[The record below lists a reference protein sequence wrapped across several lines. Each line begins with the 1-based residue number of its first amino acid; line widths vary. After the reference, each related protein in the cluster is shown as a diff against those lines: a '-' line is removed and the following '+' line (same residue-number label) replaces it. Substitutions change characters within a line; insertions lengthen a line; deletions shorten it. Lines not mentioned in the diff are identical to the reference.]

1 VAFLIYG
8 FLCVFTSHMRDEFE
22 RFGMSKYR
30 LLTGILE
37 ILGALGTLIGLF
49 WTPLFIF
56 STLGL
61 GTLMFLGLVTRVR
74 VRDPI
79 VQTLPAFSLMVL
91 NYTLAG
97 AALSIL

>member
-1 VAFLIYG
+1 
-8 FLCVFTSHMRDEFE
+8 MRDEFE
-22 RFGMSKYR
+22 RFGMAKFR
-30 LLTGILE
+30 ILTGIIE
-37 ILGALGTLIGLF
+37 ILGAAGTLLGLF

-61 GTLMFLGLVTRVR
+61 GTLMLLGLVTRVR

-79 VQTLPAFSLMVL
+79 VQMLPALSLMVV

>member
-1 VAFLIYG
+1 MAFLIYG

-22 RFGMSKYR
+22 RFGMAKFR
-30 LLTGILE
+30 ILTGIIE
-37 ILGALGTLIGLF
+37 ILGAAGTLLGLF

-61 GTLMFLGLVTRVR
+61 GTLMLLGLVTRVR

-79 VQTLPAFSLMVL
+79 VQMLPALSLMVV